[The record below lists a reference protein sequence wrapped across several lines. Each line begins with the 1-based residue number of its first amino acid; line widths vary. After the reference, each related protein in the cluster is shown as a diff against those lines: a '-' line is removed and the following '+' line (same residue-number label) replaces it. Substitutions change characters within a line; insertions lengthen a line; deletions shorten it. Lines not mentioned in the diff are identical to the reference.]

1 MAVCELPVRPKGAVA
16 TILRRFPRSLVPLT
30 LAACVTLPTERSA
43 TPSHA
48 LTDTADTTLG
58 GHAERILAGLQG
70 PTGVRLLSRGQDALL
85 TRLVLAETA
94 ERSLDAQYYIW
105 HGDDTGRLLI
115 AALLRAADRGV
126 RVRVLIDDV
135 GSAANDTNLLL
146 LDRHRH
152 VEVRLFNP
160 LASRSA
166 RRLGMMFDFART
178 NRRMHNKSFTADNQF
193 TIVGGRNIGDEY
205 FEARSD
211 VDFTDL
217 DALTVGAAVAGVSN
231 FFDRYW
237 NSPVTYAIT
246 ELTTANPGAEA
257 YAEARASLEEFE
269 RTQQGLAYAQALRDS
284 ALAQQL
290 RAGRIAFTS
299 ADVRVLADD
308 PAKVERPDE
317 DRTKNLV
324 PQLLPEFAGLREQLI
339 LVSPYFVPGGNGV
352 EFLRHLRKSGVRVR
366 VLTNSLASTDEV
378 AVYAGYAKYQ
388 RALLEAGI
396 ELYEISPAAVREGT
410 AGQRH
415 KRDEDEPH
423 GSARARAALHAKVL
437 IFDCRT
443 FFVGSLNL
451 DPRSAFTNTEI
462 GLMVDAP
469 AEAAQ
474 LCATLDRALPQ
485 GAYRLELRPAE
496 SGEAQIE
503 WVGMEDGR
511 EVRYASEPMT
521 SAWRRFQCWL
531 YSLLPIEPLL

>member
-1 MAVCELPVRPKGAVA
+1 MAACDLAARPKRAGD
-16 TILRRFPRSLVPLT
+16 TTLRRLLRWLVPLI
-30 LAACVTLPTERSA
+30 LAACATLPAERSV

-48 LTDTADTTLG
+48 LTDTAETTLG
-58 GHAERILAGLQG
+58 RHAERTLAGLQG
-70 PTGVRLLSRGQDALL
+70 STGVRMLSRGQDAFLA
-85 TRLVLAETA
+85 RLVLAEKA
-94 ERSLDAQYYIW
+94 ERSLDAQYFIW

-115 AALLRAADRGV
+115 AAFLRAADRGV

-146 LDRHRH
+146 LDRHSN

-160 LASRSA
+160 LASHSA
-166 RRLGMMFDFART
+166 RSLGMLFDFART
-178 NRRMHNKSFTADNQF
+178 NRRMHNKSFTADNQI

-217 DALTVGAAVAGVSN
+217 DALTVGAAVASVSIL
-231 FFDRYW
+231 FDRYW

-269 RTQQGLAYAQALRDS
+269 RAQEGQAYALALRDS
-284 ALAQQL
+284 GLAQQL
-290 RAGRIAFTS
+290 RGGTISFT
-299 ADVRVLADD
+299 AAEVRVMADD

-324 PQLLPEFAGLREQLI
+324 PQLLPEFAGLREQLM
-339 LVSPYFVPGGNGV
+339 LVSPYFVPGDKVV
-352 EFLRHLRKSGVRVR
+352 ESLRRLRERGVRVR

-410 AGQRH
+410 ARQRH
-415 KRDEDEPH
+415 KRDDDDPH
-423 GSARARAALHAKVL
+423 GSGRSRAALHAKVL

-443 FFVGSLNL
+443 FFVGSMNL

-462 GLMVDAP
+462 GLMIDAP

-474 LCATLDRALPQ
+474 LCATLERALPQ
-485 GAYRLELRPAE
+485 GAYRLELRTTEP
-496 SGEAQIE
+496 GEAQIE
-503 WVGMEDGR
+503 WVRIEDGR
-511 EVRYASEPMT
+511 EVRYASEPMA
-521 SAWRRFQCWL
+521 SAWQRFKRWF